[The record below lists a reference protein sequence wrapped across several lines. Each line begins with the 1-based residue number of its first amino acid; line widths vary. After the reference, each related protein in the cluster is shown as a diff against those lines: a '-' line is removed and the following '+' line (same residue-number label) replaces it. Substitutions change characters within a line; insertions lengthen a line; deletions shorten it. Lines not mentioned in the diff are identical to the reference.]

1 MTYLIRNWESGVTKV
16 VKSRQG
22 VIWKGLPSG
31 KKYCKITYILIKF
44 NYVSVHRCKYYSNR
58 EGSLW
63 EIHFF
68 IGM

>member
-1 MTYLIRNWESGVTKV
+1 MTKV
-16 VKSRQG
+16 VKANFS
-22 VIWKGLPSG
+22 IGLEEFIGG

-44 NYVSVHRCKYYSNR
+44 NHVSVHRCKYYSNR